1 MILKSNNIYETLC
14 IEVMNQKKKNLLI
27 HIHIAH
33 LIVRKKPKRDLVS
46 FKQLC
51 RNRMFEFNAKQT
63 RITRHTS
70 AEKFWIAQLS
80 EV

>member
-1 MILKSNNIYETLC
+1 MYRSDESKEKKFINSYTHCSLNSEKKTIQKGYE
-14 IEVMNQKKKNLLI
+14 NL
-27 HIHIAH
+27 
-33 LIVRKKPKRDLVS
+33 PKRDLVS

-70 AEKFWIAQLS
+70 AEKF
-80 EV
+80 